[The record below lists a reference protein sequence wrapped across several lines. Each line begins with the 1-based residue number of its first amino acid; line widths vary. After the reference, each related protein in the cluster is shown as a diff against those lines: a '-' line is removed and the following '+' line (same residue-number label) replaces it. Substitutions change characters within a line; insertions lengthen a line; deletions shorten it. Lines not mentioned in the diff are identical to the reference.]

1 MYKERARPFAMDGGQ
16 STRVLFQPWMVDGE
30 SVLWCS
36 DHYWWSEHQS
46 TFPTISGQGEEILIL
61 DLQLRF
67 PVFKAHLF
75 KLSLTLNNGMGSIN
89 LMNRNFTVVFHYW
102 IE

>member
-16 STRVLFQPWMVDGE
+16 R
-30 SVLWCS
+30 
-36 DHYWWSEHQS
+36 EHQS
-46 TFPTISGQGEEILIL
+46 TFPTISGQGEEISIL

-89 LMNRNFTVVFHYW
+89 LMNCNITVVFHYW